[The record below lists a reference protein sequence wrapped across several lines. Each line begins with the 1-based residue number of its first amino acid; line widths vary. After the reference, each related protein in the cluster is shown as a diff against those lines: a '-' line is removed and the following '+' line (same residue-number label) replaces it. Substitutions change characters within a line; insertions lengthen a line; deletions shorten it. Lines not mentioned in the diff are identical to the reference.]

1 MRFSAAALA
10 MGFATASAFVGPS
23 HLYSPH
29 IISSCRKVSV
39 ANPSSLKMTAT
50 LDSAATASSVNG
62 AEEEQ
67 QQSMRPPIN
76 LKWDK
81 VASQLET
88 EFGYSPEEITAYD
101 DAIESDK
108 DALLKLYKAMQLAR
122 GFENA
127 CNQQYMQG
135 KIRGFMHLDN
145 GQESIPGL
153 VDYAIKQT
161 DKKFSYY
168 REHTH
173 ALASGVAPGAIMA
186 ELFMKETGTCRGA
199 GGSMHIFDRE
209 QYFQGGWALVCE
221 QLPYAAGAAK
231 SILIDRALGVS
242 DDKSTYQKQNVA
254 PPVDDDRIAIVFVGD
269 GGAQNG
275 RTAELLNAASKDNL
289 PILLLV
295 IDNGRAINTF
305 TPDVAQ
311 NSNVYE
317 QGHHY
322 GVPGL
327 LVDGMDPADVAKG
340 GKAVIDYIR
349 KGNGPAILQVHTYRF
364 NGHSPADPE
373 HERGRKDEKAW
384 ARQEQDPIKGFETK
398 YVDVKGVFT
407 EDELKEAKK
416 EIMVKVK
423 AAVKFAED
431 SPMPPV
437 ELAKELEFPDAP
449 DTDYNL
455 KEGPAFADEVNART
469 ISPEQ
474 MKNVQDHMS
483 SLKAKAEA
491 EEISIGD
498 AINLAIHEE
507 MLRDP
512 STTMHAEDL
521 QAGSS
526 YDIPKLTQQT
536 YGEIRAADEIID
548 EGHFIGKALGEGL
561 NGYRPIVELMNTNFG
576 IYGMAELSSAG
587 NTFATT
593 GGKFDMPMTIIGA
606 GGTAPNQALGAEHSQ
621 PFHAYVMG
629 IPGLKIATAAS
640 PAAAYGI
647 TKSMIRD
654 NGPCFLFAPVKQMK
668 ESKGPIDLGK
678 CMPLNKAAVLHK
690 ASDDVVKAGN
700 AVTVLTYLHGVK
712 ESYDVIEAIRE
723 EGFDIDLIEL
733 RSLKPLDMDTIRES
747 LERTNK
753 LCILDE
759 STKSGG
765 VGATI
770 SALVSEELFDLLDAP
785 VKRLCMDDAPVPYA
799 SSMEVAVVKRGSDL
813 IEGVFD
819 LCTGKW

>member
-1 MRFSAAALA
+1 M
-10 MGFATASAFVGPS
+10 
-23 HLYSPH
+23 
-29 IISSCRKVSV
+29 
-39 ANPSSLKMTAT
+39 
-50 LDSAATASSVNG
+50 AATID
-62 AEEEQ
+62 AEATTTEQEEPTV
-67 QQSMRPPIN
+67 MRPPIN
-76 LKWDK
+76 LPWES
-81 VASQLET
+81 VSSQLKES
-88 EFGYSPEEITAYD
+88 FGYTEAQIAEY
-101 DAIESDK
+101 ESALDGDK
-108 DALLKLYKAMQLAR
+108 GALMKLYKAMQLAR

-153 VDYAIKQT
+153 IDYAIKRE
-161 DKKFSYY
+161 DKKLSYY

-173 ALASGVAPGAIMA
+173 ALASGVSADEIMA
-186 ELFMKETGTCRGA
+186 ELFMKDTGTCRGA

-209 QYFQGGWALVCE
+209 NYFQGGWALVCE

-231 SILIDRALGVS
+231 SILLDRELGVS
-242 DDKSTYQKQNVA
+242 DDAEYKKQDVA
-254 PPVDDDRIAIVFVGD
+254 PPADDDRIAVVFVGE

-275 RTAELLNAASKDNL
+275 RTAELLNAAAKDNL

-305 TPDVAQ
+305 TPDVAR

-317 QGHHY
+317 QGKHY

-349 KGNGPAILQVHTYRF
+349 QGNGPAILQVHTYRF

-384 ARQEQDPIKGFETK
+384 ARQEQDPIKGFEEK
-398 YVDVKGVFT
+398 YVARGVFT
-407 EDELKEAKK
+407 EEELKAARKEVLADVKK
-416 EIMVKVK
+416 SVE
-423 AAVKFAED
+423 FAD
-431 SPMPPV
+431 KSPMPPV

-449 DTDYNL
+449 ATDYNARD
-455 KEGPAFADEVNART
+455 GPSFADEVNART
-469 ISPEQ
+469 ISPEK
-474 MKNVQDHMS
+474 MATITAHVEA
-483 SLKAKAEA
+483 LTAKAEA
-491 EEISIGD
+491 GEISIGD

-512 STTMHAEDL
+512 TTTIHAEDL

-536 YGEIRAADEIID
+536 YGKGRAADEIID
-548 EGHFIGKALGEGL
+548 EGHFIGKALGEAL

-587 NTFATT
+587 NAYATT

-629 IPGLKIATAAS
+629 IPGLKIGTAAS
-640 PAAAYGI
+640 PEAAYGL

-654 NGPCFLFAPVKQMK
+654 DGPCFLFAPVKMMK
-668 ESKGPIDLGK
+668 EAKGPVDLGR
-678 CMPLNKAAVLHK
+678 CMALNKAAVLHE
-690 ASDDVVKAGN
+690 ADQAAVDNGN

-712 ESYDVIEAIRE
+712 EAQMAIESIKE

-733 RSLKPLDMDTIRES
+733 RSLKPLDMETIKTS
-747 LERTNK
+747 LSRTNK
-753 LCILDE
+753 LAILDE

-799 SSMEVAVVKRGSDL
+799 SSMELAVVKRGSDL
-813 IEGVFD
+813 VQGVFD
-819 LCTGKW
+819 LCTKKW